1 MNSAPILACIPSTT
15 LCHPADSVTA
25 IAAVATAVFTFFIV
39 LTAWIQLSSSVS
51 NQRKWATL
59 QACDRYDSD
68 PEISKAAR
76 IFYRLAN
83 KRDDYWWYL
92 PQTLGELEVDGITLL
107 NYFDSIAI
115 GVLGELYVGRI
126 VYDHLFGIIQKRI
139 EFICDG
145 GVPQLENLR
154 SCLDQDFST
163 VMYLYKWWKNG
174 YREIDISDF
183 RQYRS
188 SVQS

>member
-1 MNSAPILACIPSTT
+1 MY
-15 LCHPADSVTA
+15 CHPADAVTA
-25 IAAVATAVFTFFIV
+25 IAAV
-39 LTAWIQLSSSVS
+39 LTALFTLLIALIAWRQLSSSDF

-76 IFYRLAN
+76 VFYRLVN

-92 PQTLGELEVDGITLL
+92 PQTLGEIEVDGVTLL

-126 VYDHLFGIIQKRI
+126 VHDHLFGIMKSRI
-139 EFICDG
+139 EFICSG
-145 GVPQLENLR
+145 EAPQLESLR
-154 SCLDQDFST
+154 ACLDDDFTT

-174 YREIDISDF
+174 YREIDVSDF
-183 RQYRS
+183 KQHRWRS
-188 SVQS
+188 EN